1 MIDNMTI
8 QAAKAVDINEIVDS
22 FGWSRY
28 GAGLIKCP
36 SPCHDDSTPSCSY
49 NSANNT
55 FRCFGCGTTFDTIGM
70 YQNLSEK
77 VDGRKVFFPKAVNEI
92 LQMDGGT
99 MNSAAPTGTVPS
111 MNQNSQNQNNR
122 SQKKGSSPYDIV
134 LGNSR
139 PLTGYELNYLHSRGI
154 MLYDSY
160 VYQKKVYT
168 VQNIDKALQAEV
180 DKQKIQQLNDI
191 KDKGTFYKGI
201 APILKA
207 NRIQVKH
214 NYWQGVNSIIYLID
228 YDYYDD
234 DGLQGTALFLK
245 DTERHMA
252 VQKSLDEEHIKK
264 ALGTSDFIWIAEGMG
279 DKKTGDI
286 YIVEGVEDSLSYT
299 MNKKRSVSLNSAAN
313 VHSFIEYL
321 DHEYMPVNR
330 QRFIISLDHDREG
343 QKATGELIKFFDF
356 YNQNHPKRKYDYAV
370 CDYPKQYHDINDYW
384 KAKVFQ

>member
-1 MIDNMTI
+1 MIDNTTI
-8 QAAKAVDINEIVDS
+8 QAAKAVDINEIVDN

-28 GAGLIKCP
+28 GGSLIKCP
-36 SPCHDDSTPSCSY
+36 SPDHDDSTPSCSY
-49 NSANNT
+49 NSRNNT

-77 VDGRKVFFPKAVNEI
+77 VDGRRVSFPKAVNEI
-92 LQMDGGT
+92 LQLGGGAVNNT
-99 MNSAAPTGTVPS
+99 VPTGTVPS
-111 MNQNSQNQNNR
+111 MNQNNS

-139 PLTGYELNYLHSRGI
+139 PMTGYELNYLHDRGI

-160 VYQKKVYT
+160 VYQKKVCT
-168 VQNIDKALQAEV
+168 VQNIDKALQAET
-180 DKQKIQQLNDI
+180 DKQKIQQLEDI
-191 KDKGTFYKGI
+191 KDKGIFYKGI

-234 DGLQGTALFLK
+234 DDLQGNALFLK

-252 VQKSLDEEHIKK
+252 VQKSLNEEHTKK

-279 DKKTGDI
+279 NKKTGDI
-286 YIVEGVEDSLSYT
+286 YICEGIEDSLSYT
-299 MNKKRSVSLNSAAN
+299 MNGKRSLSLNSIAN
-313 VHSFIEYL
+313 IYSLIEYL
-321 DHEYMPVNR
+321 NHEYMPVNR
-330 QRFIISLDHDREG
+330 QRFVLSLDHDKEG
-343 QKATGELIKFFDF
+343 QKATEELTEFFKS
-356 YNQNHPKRKYDYAV
+356 YNQNHPKRRYDYAI